1 MAKDNNL
8 TDFMIDIADAIRAK
22 KGTTNKINPQNF
34 SAEISSIEGGGSSSD
49 TTVDDLLSNKLTT
62 LKSDATSLRQYV
74 LRGATKLTSVDLP
87 NVKTVYA
94 NALYGVGLTE
104 LYLPSCTKVEGT
116 TICYCNSLVK
126 IDLPLCTSLGNYVFR
141 DNNVLSDVSLP
152 SLPTLSQNAFY
163 NCVALTKI
171 SLPSVTTINQLAFNG
186 CTNFQTLI
194 LGASRVVTLSNTNA
208 LSDTKIASGTG
219 YIYVPSTLVDSYK
232 TATNWTTYA
241 NQIRAIE
248 DYPEITA

>member
-8 TDFMIDIADAIRAK
+8 GDFLTEIANAIRAK
-22 KGTTNKINPQNF
+22 KGSSESINAQDFAN
-34 SAEISSIEGGGSSSD
+34 EIASIEGGGSSND
-49 TTVDDLLSNKLTT
+49 TTVDDLLSNKLTA

-74 LRGATKLTSVDLP
+74 LRGATNLKSVDLP

-94 NALYGVGLTE
+94 NALYNVGLTE
-104 LYLPSCTKVEGT
+104 VYLPSCTKVEGT

-141 DNNVLSDVSLP
+141 DNKMLSDVSLP
-152 SLPTLSQNAFY
+152 SLPTLPQNAFY

-171 SLPSVTTINQLAFNG
+171 SLPKVKTINTLVFNG
-186 CTNFQTLI
+186 CTNFETLI
-194 LGASRVVTLSNTNA
+194 LGASSVVTLSNTNA